1 MRSAS
6 DEDGGVV
13 SEINVTPFVDVM
25 LVLLVIFMITA
36 PMMQSGLD
44 VSLPQTKTVD
54 ALPTESDHVVL
65 TIRADGSLLLDE
77 DAVADADL
85 AAFAQE
91 RVVTPNRLLFL
102 RADETVPYG
111 RVVRVLGMV
120 RAAGVQKMNVM
131 AEEEQ
136 PGGDQT
142 PGARP

>member
-1 MRSAS
+1 MRAAS

-54 ALPTESDHVVL
+54 AL
-65 TIRADGSLLLDE
+65 
-77 DAVADADL
+77 ADADL